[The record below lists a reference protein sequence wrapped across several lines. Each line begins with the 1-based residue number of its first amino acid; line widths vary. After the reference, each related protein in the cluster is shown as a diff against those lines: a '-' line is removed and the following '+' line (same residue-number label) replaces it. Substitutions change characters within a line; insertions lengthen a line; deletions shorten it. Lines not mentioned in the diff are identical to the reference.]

1 MDGVTGEQVGA
12 HLFEFDAV
20 EVANSGSLQNDIMV
34 SVRDWMALV
43 NRGHRVT
50 ATGSSDSH
58 EVSRYIVG
66 QGRTYVRARDTDV
79 SDVPKEEVYR
89 GFKEGRAVVSM
100 GLFCDVTV
108 GGKYGP
114 GEVVPKG
121 ELGFGGSVTVDAVV
135 YGPRWVQA
143 DRVEIFVNGHSRG
156 SREIASAEGVKKA
169 SVQWTLQGLRSDAAV
184 VVVASGPGVTEP
196 YWDLPRPYQATST
209 HHVPRV
215 LSLNNP
221 VFVDVDG
228 DGGFTS
234 PYVRA
239 RAIVAKVGTDEAKA
253 WAEALREDVAV
264 SEQLQT
270 VLHPRQGL
278 PKAGE

>member
-1 MDGVTGEQVGA
+1 
-12 HLFEFDAV
+12 LFEFDAV
-20 EVANSGSLQNDIMV
+20 EVANSGSLQNEIMV

-66 QGRTYVRARDTDV
+66 QGRTYVRAGDANVADI
-79 SDVPKEEVYR
+79 SKEEVYR

-108 GGKYGP
+108 GAKYGP
-114 GEVVPKG
+114 GEVVPKDA
-121 ELGFGGSVTVDAVV
+121 LGFGGSVTVDAVV

-143 DRVEIFVNGHSRG
+143 DRVELFVNGHSWG
-156 SREIASAEGVKKA
+156 SREIAPVDGVKKA
-169 SVQWTLQGLRSDAAV
+169 AVRWTLQGLRSDAAV
-184 VVVASGPGVTEP
+184 VVVATGPGVTQP

-209 HHVPRV
+209 HHVSRV

-228 DGGFTS
+228 DGGFTA
-234 PYVRA
+234 PFVRA
-239 RAIVAKVGTDEAKA
+239 KAIAGKVGVDEAKA

-270 VLHPRQGL
+270 LLRPRRPL